1 MIRHVLVG
9 IVGIVV
15 LAMSTGTASAQATIK
30 KGPIKP
36 TSPSNAHQM
45 FDTYCAVCHG
55 TEARGNGPAAASLSK
70 VPADLTRIAARNGGT
85 FPDVKVKRYIE
96 GLDEVTAHGPRDM
109 PMWGDLFKSLNRDT
123 AQIRVQA
130 LADYLKSLQQ

>member
-9 IVGIVV
+9 IVV
-15 LAMSTGTASAQATIK
+15 LALSAGTAAAQAPIK

-36 TSPSNAHQM
+36 TRASDARQM

-55 TEARGNGPAAASLSK
+55 KEAKGNGQAASSLAK
-70 VPADLTRIAARNGGT
+70 TPADLTRISARNGGK
-85 FPDVKVKRYIE
+85 FPDTRVKRYIE
-96 GLDEVTAHGPRDM
+96 GLDEVPAHGTRDM

-123 AQIRVQA
+123 VQIRVQA
-130 LADYLKSLQQ
+130 LSDYLKSLQQ